1 MKLNDFSCA
10 ATVRLFLA
18 GDLGAGDLNRTT
30 FPDLSCLV
38 CVIHL
43 ICNIAK
49 DDHPVPGGF
58 TLFIVDG
65 EREAADRLVALGVVP
80 GVPTEPALQ
89 LELRDFAALLSL
101 RRDGTSV
108 MTCCDVI

>member
-1 MKLNDFSCA
+1 MKLNDFSYPT
-10 ATVRLFLA
+10 TVRLFLA
-18 GDLGAGDLNRTT
+18 GDLGAGDVNRTT

-49 DDHPVPGGF
+49 DDYFVPGGV
-58 TLFIVDG
+58 TVLVVDG
-65 EREAADRLVALGVVP
+65 EREPRDRLVALGVVP

-89 LELRDFAALLSL
+89 LDLRDFAALGFLS
-101 RRDGTSV
+101 RDGPCV
-108 MTCCDVI
+108 MTCCAVI